1 MAVPPGNTVF
11 TANDPNWKF
20 LPSISEIKE
29 QEFITLWDILSA
41 AILPPITVGNIGWLA
56 ILVYI
61 WALLKRS
68 QCHCRPGWVIQF
80 SIAWNK
86 VWTQHK
92 NYQLRWHNLHIVLR
106 FLLGKARCPCGFRNK
121 SYCIEYNDT
130 IEETNLAISTSSLVN
145 TPGIRTY
152 PFSPTVS
159 SLTISFMSRS
169 RGSLWFG
176 GGIDEYLIL

>member
-1 MAVPPGNTVF
+1 MSFHDARPIFWLVGKIPVWVVNMGILQFMAPLGSGKCKI
-11 TANDPNWKF
+11 WMI
-20 LPSISEIKE
+20 LPWQYHQGIQCLQQMTPTENSCRVSLRLKSRNLEHFEIY
-29 QEFITLWDILSA
+29 QLSA

-86 VWTQHK
+86 VWTKHK

-106 FLLGKARCPCGFRNK
+106 SLLGKARCPCGFRK
-121 SYCIEYNDT
+121 
-130 IEETNLAISTSSLVN
+130 
-145 TPGIRTY
+145 
-152 PFSPTVS
+152 
-159 SLTISFMSRS
+159 
-169 RGSLWFG
+169 
-176 GGIDEYLIL
+176 